1 MCKIVTIYLSDDEAR
16 RLQEFCDENK
26 CTQYSALKTAVK
38 QILSEPGAKDEENLQ
53 EVTEESH
60 EIMEGSQEEIV
71 IKDDETEES
80 LDQLDETEQRT
91 INSDSLLKRLIR
103 AHAQGD

>member
-1 MCKIVTIYLSDDEAR
+1 M
-16 RLQEFCDENK
+16 
-26 CTQYSALKTAVK
+26 
-38 QILSEPGAKDEENLQ
+38 
-53 EVTEESH
+53 TEEPH
-60 EIMEGSQEEIV
+60 EIVEVPRDEIV

-103 AHAQGD
+103 ARAQGD